1 MSCERLSTSSR
12 QAAEFDELSRTEREG
27 ALAHLVSCVP
37 CRRATLASDPS
48 LVFSLG
54 SVGSTSEV
62 GEEEGEV
69 ERMRVGVAALRRAR
83 GHRAGVSGLVAGLRS
98 AAAAA
103 LLAVA
108 LVSSDGVGRAPARS
122 PGGSAK
128 LETGSATP
136 FSLVAG
142 TEPAGSSVLENLDRP
157 LARVYQLTEED
168 LSLVM
173 IVDETLD
180 I

>member
-12 QAAEFDELSRTEREG
+12 QAAEFDELSRTERAG
-27 ALAHLVSCVP
+27 ALAHLESCVP
-37 CRRATLASDPS
+37 CRRAVLASDPS

-54 SVGSTSEV
+54 SAGSTSEV
-62 GEEEGEV
+62 GEGEV

-136 FSLVAG
+136 FSRVAG

-173 IVDETLD
+173 IVDETLEL
-180 I
+180 